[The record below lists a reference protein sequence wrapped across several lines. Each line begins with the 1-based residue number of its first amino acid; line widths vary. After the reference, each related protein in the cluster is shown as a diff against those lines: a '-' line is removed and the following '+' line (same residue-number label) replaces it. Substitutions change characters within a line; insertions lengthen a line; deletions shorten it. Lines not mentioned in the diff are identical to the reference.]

1 MGLWSKGLF
10 LMGIFVCI
18 ISASAFGGEK
28 VVTEIDR
35 TKETFIKV
43 DQDGE
48 IWSAYY
54 DPTNGLHIRNTGNEK
69 DLLVNGGGQGVSR
82 GLAFNTMK
90 GHLLTA
96 WREKAGAKKLFFRAS
111 HDGGK
116 TLSEPVLLDEGST
129 QPLAAIEMGSNA
141 KGDVVVEW
149 LGETKIDK
157 DKYHLYAACSGD
169 FGSTFS
175 KPTNLTLGYN
185 QSIYPS
191 LLVDDRGTYVFSY
204 SARGGN
210 RYMLF
215 RRSSDGCKTWSDPLE
230 IKQIGVV
237 TLFVLPV
244 KVANRLHVFWFNNYE
259 SGPVIGPVIEGA
271 YSDDDGLTW
280 KTTVLES
287 TRGLDTA
294 LVRVAHD
301 SKGHIYM
308 AVAGVKTAGEKES
321 VYLLRSEDNGA
332 TWGEMV
338 PVRHYSPK
346 NTKAEH
352 LLLRAEDD
360 GTVVAVWKDFRNIR
374 SNIYMQY
381 SKDYGKT
388 WQDKDI
394 AIEEPGRF
402 NTGFFPYTDEIVKV
416 KNKYYLLAHRF
427 SGDILS
433 DKANLLLLDFTIDG
447 GGQEK

>member
-1 MGLWSKGLF
+1 MEDNS
-10 LMGIFVCI
+10 
-18 ISASAFGGEK
+18 S
-28 VVTEIDR
+28 
-35 TKETFIKV
+35 
-43 DQDGE
+43 
-48 IWSAYY
+48 
-54 DPTNGLHIRNTGNEK
+54 
-69 DLLVNGGGQGVSR
+69 
-82 GLAFNTMK
+82 
-90 GHLLTA
+90 
-96 WREKAGAKKLFFRAS
+96 
-111 HDGGK
+111 GK
-116 TLSEPVLLDEGST
+116 
-129 QPLAAIEMGSNA
+129 
-141 KGDVVVEW
+141 
-149 LGETKIDK
+149 
-157 DKYHLYAACSGD
+157 
-169 FGSTFS
+169 
-175 KPTNLTLGYN
+175 
-185 QSIYPS
+185 
-191 LLVDDRGTYVFSY
+191 
-204 SARGGN
+204 
-210 RYMLF
+210 
-215 RRSSDGCKTWSDPLE
+215 
-230 IKQIGVV
+230 
-237 TLFVLPV
+237 
-244 KVANRLHVFWFNNYE
+244 YE
-259 SGPVIGPVIEGA
+259 
-271 YSDDDGLTW
+271 
-280 KTTVLES
+280 
-287 TRGLDTA
+287 GLDTA